1 MTRKPVRRAAGRT
14 LCVPCGAVTRQI
26 SGHTLIELMIV
37 AAIVV
42 ILMLLAQPGF
52 QQMLDKQRIDVA
64 TRDLF
69 GSIMLTRAE
78 AIRRGHRVDLVASD
92 GIDWRNGWTIFVDAD
107 EVVPAS
113 QPKKI
118 IHVHASLPPRLAIT
132 SVLRDRSSPYIAYTG
147 NGRSRI
153 NSNSQVPQVG
163 HLQLTL
169 GAQQRRIILN
179 FVGRPRLCN
188 PAVDS
193 GCE

>member
-1 MTRKPVRRAAGRT
+1 MRPTFG
-14 LCVPCGAVTRQI
+14 L
-26 SGHTLIELMIV
+26 TLIELMIV
-37 AAIVV
+37 LAIVI

-78 AIRRGHRVDLVASD
+78 AIRRGHRVDLAASD
-92 GIDWRNGWTIFVDAD
+92 GTDWRNGWTVFIDAD
-107 EVVPAS
+107 EATHAG

-118 IHVHASLPPRLAIT
+118 IHVHPSLPARLTIT
-132 SVLRDRSSPYIAYTG
+132 SVLRDRSSPYIAYAG

-179 FVGRPRLCN
+179 FMGRPRLCN